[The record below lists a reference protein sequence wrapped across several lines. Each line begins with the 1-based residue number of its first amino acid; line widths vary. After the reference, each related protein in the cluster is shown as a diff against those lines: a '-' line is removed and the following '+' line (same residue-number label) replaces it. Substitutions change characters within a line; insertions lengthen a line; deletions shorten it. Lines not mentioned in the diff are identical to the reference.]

1 MKLDPKIIAL
11 FTFPIAA
18 VFACGIMSFIVPEP
32 KPFVLARPEF
42 LKYIDQLGVSSGNT
56 QETVFPESVRNVFSH
71 ETPIDE
77 DPVEDTGY
85 VIEESVAHPPVSVSM
100 IVAGNAKSFSVINGK
115 KMKAGESSGLF
126 TLTAIQNNS
135 VTIRYLDG
143 IEETIHV
150 KAY

>member
-56 QETVFPESVRNVFSH
+56 QETVFPESVRNVFSMKLR
-71 ETPIDE
+71 
-77 DPVEDTGY
+77 
-85 VIEESVAHPPVSVSM
+85 SM
-100 IVAGNAKSFSVINGK
+100 KIP
-115 KMKAGESSGLF
+115 
-126 TLTAIQNNS
+126 
-135 VTIRYLDG
+135 
-143 IEETIHV
+143 
-150 KAY
+150 